1 MADPRLSECL
11 EHLEASYRL
20 LAQAHELSEPSST
33 EIGTGKVSIV
43 HTGSRDSRQAAVP
56 Q

>member
-1 MADPRLSECL
+1 LRECL

-43 HTGSRDSRQAAVP
+43 HTGKPGQSSGRSSSIS
-56 Q
+56 